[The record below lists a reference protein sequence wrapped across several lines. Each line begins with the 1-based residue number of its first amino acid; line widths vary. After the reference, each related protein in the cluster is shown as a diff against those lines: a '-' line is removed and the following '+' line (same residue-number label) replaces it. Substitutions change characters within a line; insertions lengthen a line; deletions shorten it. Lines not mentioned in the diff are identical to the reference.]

1 MSSLMSDGWTYY
13 FLLVVILIVRVFQQS
28 MRYRE
33 NILVLEFN

>member
-1 MSSLMSDGWTYY
+1 MSGLMSDGWTYY
-13 FLLVVILIVRVFQQS
+13 FLLVVILIVRVFKQR